1 MVLRLAALFFAV
13 VATLLFGVM
22 SVIVLGPLPGVDPQT
37 IVGGYGQKDISDF
50 FAGLTA
56 EERQA
61 WRSGVIYLD
70 FPFIVTSGLAAC
82 MIFAGAHGGLRFAGF
97 LVTWLFVFCDALEDF
112 QLLSQ
117 LEPFLA
123 AGWVLYPPA
132 ENGALFLGWVT
143 TAKIV
148 SFFAMLLAA
157 VLAIWQKPMP

>member
-50 FAGLTA
+50 FAGLTI
-56 EERQA
+56 EQRQT
-61 WRSGVIYLD
+61 WRSWVIYLD